1 MSEPFRRTPDGIAVD
16 LPDELRRW
24 LLSEAEQAAA
34 DANTMGDPVHHRLLG
49 PIDLS
54 ADHDDPLIEL
64 QRQFAVEGPLERFV
78 ATAFATLLSED
89 EAEEWIRAL
98 QLMLAAAAAR
108 LAVQTDDDVAALAQ
122 DAAAELTTLQ
132 AGISLLIDA
141 LDT

>member
-1 MSEPFRRTPDGIAVD
+1 MSEPFHRTATGIAVD

-24 LLSEAEQAAA
+24 LLGEAEAAGA
-34 DANTMGDPVHHRLLG
+34 DVVTIGDPVHHRLLG

-78 ATAFATLLSED
+78 ATAHATLLSED
-89 EAEEWIRAL
+89 EAEEWIRAF
-98 QLMLAAAAAR
+98 QLMLAAVAAR
-108 LAVQTDDDVAALAQ
+108 LAVQTDDDVAALKEE
-122 DAAAELTTLQ
+122 AAAELTTLQ

-141 LDT
+141 LDA